1 MSNGSNRVGRSDL
14 EYQRYALAYAERGYA
29 VFPCKQ
35 WLQAD
40 GRKGFV
46 APDDWPGLSTSDPDE
61 VREGLAELPR
71 GHGLQLAI
79 DTGKSGL
86 AVADLDIK
94 NGENGPHEWSRLR
107 AEYGGGRTWL
117 RAQTWSGGS
126 HWLYRQR
133 DDDPVYNSTRDLAPG
148 IDTRGIGGL
157 IIVAPS
163 VMPGTGQGYRWT
175 EPTDIE
181 NIPHVDDLPLIP
193 AWVPELLRAAAKSRG
208 NAPKVFTGPVDIRY
222 EWKDL
227 YPRQRAAARE
237 LLYELVSEILA
248 AVEGTRNHALYHAS
262 ARAAGYIKV
271 GKLPAVPTI
280 DAIRAAGEE
289 TGLPAW
295 ECDRTVTSAMNL
307 LTSGAGR

>member
-1 MSNGSNRVGRSDL
+1 MSNGINRVGRADL

-29 VFPCKQ
+29 IFPCRL

-40 GRKGFV
+40 GRKGV
-46 APDDWPGLSTSDPDE
+46 DTPDNWPGVSTSDPDE
-61 VREGLAELPR
+61 VREYLAELPR
-71 GHGLQLAI
+71 GHGLQLAV

-94 NGENGPHEWSRLR
+94 NEENGPREWSRLR
-107 AEYGGGRTWL
+107 SEYGGERTPL
-117 RAQTWSGGS
+117 RAETWSGGS
-126 HWLYRQR
+126 HWVYRQR
-133 DDDPVYNSTRDLAPG
+133 EDDPVYNSTRALAPG

-157 IIVAPS
+157 IFVAPS
-163 VMPGTGQGYRWT
+163 VVPDTGQRYRWT
-175 EPTDIE
+175 EPTDVE
-181 NIPHVDDLPLIP
+181 DIPHVDDLPLIP
-193 AWVPELLRAAAKSRG
+193 AWVPELLRAATKSRG
-208 NAPKVFTGPVDIRY
+208 ATPKVFTGPVDIRN

-227 YPRQRAAARE
+227 YPRQRPAARE
-237 LLYELVSEILA
+237 LLLDLVAEVLA
-248 AVEGTRNHALYHAS
+248 ASDGTRNHTLYRVS

-280 DAIRAAGEE
+280 DALLAAGQE